1 VQFVLFLPSRCHLQR
16 PCKQAGLISSLARKY
31 VLTVLQETLGYKMSS
46 TTPREYRDAFVAR
59 VRQAR
64 TDAGYT
70 QRAVAMLLGVDAS
83 TYNNYERGRGK
94 EPPTLMPLH
103 LIERFSVLC
112 QVQIDWLV
120 TGKEPRR
127 RRGLRKSQKQKQ
139 QLNLFG
145 GNQKRV

>member
-1 VQFVLFLPSRCHLQR
+1 MFCTSPI
-16 PCKQAGLISSLARKY
+16 AGEYDR
-31 VLTVLQETLGYKMSS
+31 TVLQETLDYKMSS
-46 TTPREYRDAFVAR
+46 TTPREYREAFVAR

-103 LIERFSVLC
+103 LIERFCVLC
-112 QVQIDWLV
+112 QVPIDWLV
-120 TGKEPRR
+120 TAKETRR
-127 RRGLRKSQKQKQ
+127 RRIPQKPQKQKQ
-139 QLNLFG
+139 QLNLFRS
-145 GNQKRV
+145 NQKRA

>member
-1 VQFVLFLPSRCHLQR
+1 
-16 PCKQAGLISSLARKY
+16 
-31 VLTVLQETLGYKMSS
+31 MSS
-46 TTPREYRDAFVAR
+46 TTPRDYRDAFVAR

-94 EPPTLMPLH
+94 EPPTLMPPH
-103 LIERFSVLC
+103 LIERFCVLC

-120 TGKEPRR
+120 TGKVIRR
-127 RRGLRKSQKQKQ
+127 RQGFRKSQKQKQ

-145 GNQKRV
+145 ATQKRA